1 MTVSASAS
9 LPFAFFIAYPL
20 AVLALAAILAH
31 ALALA
36 LALAGH
42 IPLALAFALAEFG
55 GGFIAPVPTR
65 ASYSFR
71 PLADFPVDGLV
82 KAKMAILSIAHDS
95 VDPLQLLV
103 MSNKNA

>member
-9 LPFAFFIAYPL
+9 LPFALRIAYPL

-42 IPLALAFALAEFG
+42 IPLALAFAPAEFG

-71 PLADFPVDGLV
+71 PLADFPVGGLV
-82 KAKMAILSIAHDS
+82 KAKIVIAHDS
-95 VDPLQLLV
+95 VDPIQLLV